1 MIRNDKPVPRATQKA
16 VFHEAAS
23 ACPFCGDTTLAALQ
37 IHHVHPRA
45 TGGPNHRSNLILCCA
60 SCHDKIE
67 ASVIPLSE
75 VLRLKVSLAA
85 GRPSPKRRS
94 HERVTPAASN
104 VVQFRGVNEGV
115 VANQVRITAPRR
127 PRLQPP
133 PGVIAADGDSRTY
146 AKYLIDRYQK
156 FKQAEVK
163 GAMRHALFYQT
174 IKREFGCTW
183 EFVPLTRF
191 DDFVTYLSDRID
203 GTRLGRT
210 RRAHGQRNYSTLSE
224 YLAGKR
230 YGEDA

>member
-1 MIRNDKPVPRATQKA
+1 MARNDKPVPRSTEKA

-23 ACPFCGDTTLAALQ
+23 ACPFCGDTTLATLQ

-45 TGGPNHRSNLILCCA
+45 DGGSNHRSNLILCCA

-67 ASVIPLSE
+67 AQLIPLSD
-75 VLRLKVSLAA
+75 VLRVKLALAA
-85 GRPSPKRRS
+85 GRPSAKRRS
-94 HERVTPAASN
+94 AKEAAAQN
-104 VVQFRGVNEGV
+104 VVQFRGVNDGV

-127 PRLQPP
+127 PRLNPP
-133 PGVIAADGDSRTY
+133 AGVIAADGDSRTY

-156 FKQAEVK
+156 FKQQETK
-163 GAMRHALFYQT
+163 GAMKYGLFYQT

-191 DDFVTYLSDRID
+191 DDLVAYLQVRID
-203 GTRLGRT
+203 GTILGRT
-210 RRAHGQRNYSTLSE
+210 RRAHGQRNYSTFAE

-230 YGEDA
+230 YGDDT